1 MMDKTKYTQCAGGI
15 VSNNNKD
22 VAIVNQ
28 NHDSWSLPKGH
39 SDKGELILDAARREI
54 YEETGIKDVRLI
66 KSLGNY
72 GRYRIGLNGKDDK
85 SEFKTIHI
93 FLFLSNQKKLVPV
106 DPNNPEAK
114 WVPYNKVEN
123 LLTHPDDKK
132 FFVQSIPTWINV

>member
-1 MMDKTKYTQCAGGI
+1 MSKTKNTQCAGGI
-15 VSNNNKD
+15 VINNNKD

-39 SDKGELILDAARREI
+39 IDKGELILDAARREI

-93 FLFLSNQKKLVPV
+93 FLFLSNQFHPFEIQKHSSHFVSLYTH
-106 DPNNPEAK
+106 
-114 WVPYNKVEN
+114 WV
-123 LLTHPDDKK
+123 
-132 FFVQSIPTWINV
+132 FVL